1 MVQVREA
8 YPRNPDG
15 SVNVDQW
22 LARLPIDHSQFDLE
36 VLKRACRT
44 SEEAERSARENSDTP
59 DNAWA
64 AHASSFI
71 TGLEMAEILADFKL
85 DQDSLVCAVLY
96 RAVREKKLLIE
107 VVEKNFGPV
116 VAKLIDGVQ
125 QMAVISGAHFGS
137 DNVVLGQNQAQ
148 GEKVRKMLVALID
161 DVRVALIKLA
171 ERTCAIRAV
180 KDRPEKQ
187 QRVAR
192 EIFDIYAPLAHRLGI
207 GHIKWELEDLSF
219 RYLYPDDYKQIAKL
233 LDERRLDRQQ
243 YIARVLDMLRNSLE
257 KAGIKADLAGR
268 AKHIYSIWRKMQR
281 KSIGFS
287 QVYDIRAVRILVPE
301 LKDCYAALGIV
312 HTMWRNIPHEF
323 DDYIAI
329 PKENGYR
336 SLHTAVIGPE
346 GKVLEVQIRTFQMHE
361 EAEYGVCAHWR
372 YKGHDASAKNVS
384 SYEEKIAW
392 LRQVLEWQEEMG
404 SAGGLHAE
412 LKEIGQDR
420 VYVFTPDGHVVDL
433 ALGATPLDFAYHI
446 HTEVGH
452 RCRGAKVNGRIV
464 PLNYPLKT
472 GEQVEI
478 ITGRESAPSRDWLL
492 PGLGYLRTPRARAKV
507 QAWFKF
513 QARDQNV
520 AAGRALLEKEYR
532 RLALTSVDYR
542 AVADRMG
549 CGSVEDLYA
558 MVGAG
563 DLSVTQAISAAQ
575 SMIERSQQHEHE
587 QLPLLSEPR
596 PQTGSGVDIVGV
608 GNIFTVIARCC
619 QPVPGDAIIGFIAKG
634 RGVRIHRQD
643 CPKILALQQSMPER
657 IIEVSWGQQPEQTY
671 PVDIQIEAFDRRGL
685 LRDITNLLANAR
697 INVIAVNTRS
707 DVRRNTARMRLTV
720 EITGFNALAR
730 VLEKL
735 NRLPNVI
742 SASRSVESGA

>member
-15 SVNVDQW
+15 TVNIDQW
-22 LARLPIDHSQFDLE
+22 LARLPIDHSHFDLGLLRE
-36 VLKRACRT
+36 ACQWSEAAEKRAK
-44 SEEAERSARENSDTP
+44 EEADTP
-59 DNAWA
+59 DNAWSST
-64 AHASSFI
+64 ASSFL

-96 RAVREKKLLIE
+96 RAVREKKLAL
-107 VVEKNFGPV
+107 EKVRGRFGPV
-116 VAKLIDGVQ
+116 VAKLIEGVQ
-125 QMAVISGAHFGS
+125 QMAAISAAHLGIE
-137 DNVVLGQNQAQ
+137 NIVLGQNQAQ

-180 KDRPEKQ
+180 KDRPDKQ

-192 EIFDIYAPLAHRLGI
+192 EIFEIYAPLAHRLGI

-219 RYLYPDDYKQIAKL
+219 RYLHPDEYKRIAKL

-243 YIARVLDMLRNSLE
+243 YIDRVLGMLREALE
-257 KAGIKADLAGR
+257 RGGIRADLAGR
-268 AKHIYSIWRKMQR
+268 AKHIFSIWRKMQR
-281 KSIGFS
+281 KGIGFS
-287 QVYDIRAVRILVPE
+287 QVYDIRALRVLVPE
-301 LKDCYAALGIV
+301 VKDCYAALGIV
-312 HTMWRNIPHEF
+312 HTLWRNIPHEF

-346 GKVLEVQIRTFQMHE
+346 GKVLEVQIRTFDMHE
-361 EAEYGVCAHWR
+361 EAEFGVCAHWR
-372 YKGHDASAKNVS
+372 YKGHDARGKSIN

-404 SAGGLHAE
+404 SAGGLQAE
-412 LKEIGQDR
+412 LREIGQDR

-464 PLNYPLKT
+464 PLSYPLKT

-478 ITGRESAPSRDWLL
+478 ITGRESTPSRDWLL
-492 PGLGYLRTPRARAKV
+492 PSLGYLRTPRARAKV
-507 QAWFKF
+507 QHWFKS
-513 QARDQNV
+513 QAREQRIAD
-520 AAGRALLEKEYR
+520 GRQLIEKEFR
-532 RLALTSVDYR
+532 RLALTGLDHKALAERVGCTSVDDMH
-542 AVADRMG
+542 A
-549 CGSVEDLYA
+549 LL
-558 MVGAG
+558 GAG
-563 DLSVTQAISAAQ
+563 DLGAAQVVAAAQ
-575 SMIERSQQHEHE
+575 SMVEGPSQVE
-587 QLPLLSEPR
+587 QLPLLHEPR
-596 PQTGSGVDIVGV
+596 QQQSSGVEIVGV
-608 GNIFTVIARCC
+608 GNVYTAIAQCC
-619 QPVPGDAIIGFIAKG
+619 RPVPGDAITGFIARG

-657 IIEVSWGQQPEQTY
+657 IIEVSWGQRPEQTY
-671 PVDIQIEAFDRRGL
+671 PVEIVIEAFDRHGL
-685 LRDITNLLANAR
+685 LRDITQMLANAKV
-697 INVIAVNTRS
+697 NVTSLNTRS
-707 DVRRNTARMRLTV
+707 DPSRNTARMKLTV
-720 EITGFNALAR
+720 EITGLDALAR
-730 VLEKL
+730 VLDKL

-742 SASRSVESGA
+742 SAERSAEGRG